1 MIAEITSD
9 PAPHPLD
16 ELDQLIHSPARLRI
30 MTYLYVVTKADYVF
44 LKNQTGLSWGNLST
58 HLYKLEEAGYV
69 DVEKGYDGKKPQ
81 SIVSLTETGR
91 EAFDRYKRSMQQVLD
106 DLPD

>member
-1 MIAEITSD
+1 MTDNPNQQAINHLLED
-9 PAPHPLD
+9 
-16 ELDQLIHSPARLRI
+16 LDQLIHSPARLRI
-30 MTYLYVVTKADYVF
+30 LTYLYVVSSADYVF

-69 DVEKGYDGKKPQ
+69 NVEKGYDGKKPQ
-81 SIVSLTETGR
+81 TTITLTKDGR
-91 EAFDRYKRSMQQVLD
+91 EAFAQYKRSMQQVLD